1 MHSTFRTDSIR
12 TDQKWMK
19 MPVVYVVRRT
29 IGRRSFRPVL
39 QCRAGAAIFRTVSLA
54 TLAAV
59 LLAGCGGGSIMPGQ
73 GTIGGLGTPGTG
85 TGNPD
90 ATLVFRLRGSSAGDF
105 EATDVKATINVLG
118 FQVQGSAS
126 SGPAS
131 GRILRVTTIRFN
143 GLPVANHNYVIGG
156 VDENGAVVQYT
167 EKNQQTTTTQVWN
180 GSSGT
185 IHVSRVSSDHVD
197 ATFNA
202 TLDPAQNTQTRV
214 TASGG
219 EIHVKYQ

>member
-1 MHSTFRTDSIR
+1 MHSTFRT
-12 TDQKWMK
+12 
-19 MPVVYVVRRT
+19 
-29 IGRRSFRPVL
+29 
-39 QCRAGAAIFRTVSLA
+39 VSLA
-54 TLAAV
+54 ALAAV
-59 LLAGCGGGSIMPGQ
+59 LLGGCGGGSVTPGQ
-73 GTIGGLGTPGTG
+73 GASGGLGTPGTG

-90 ATLVFRLRGSSAGDF
+90 ATLVFRLRGSSIGDF
-105 EATDVKATINVLG
+105 EATDVKATVNVLG

-126 SGPAS
+126 SGPAT
-131 GRILRVTTIRFN
+131 GRVLRVTTVRFN
-143 GLPVANHNYVIGG
+143 GLPVANHDYVVGG
-156 VDENGAVVQYT
+156 TDVDGVVMQYN
-167 EKNQQTTTTQVWN
+167 EKDQQTSVTKVWN

-202 TLDPAQNTQTRV
+202 TLDPAQNAQTSV